1 MGPVW
6 QNPMQRTVRSAHSRV
21 FMTVYNFNT
30 QYNKKTVPIISLLSY
45 KKSETTYQDVIKDT
59 DHTR

>member
-1 MGPVW
+1 
-6 QNPMQRTVRSAHSRV
+6 MQRTVRSAHSRV